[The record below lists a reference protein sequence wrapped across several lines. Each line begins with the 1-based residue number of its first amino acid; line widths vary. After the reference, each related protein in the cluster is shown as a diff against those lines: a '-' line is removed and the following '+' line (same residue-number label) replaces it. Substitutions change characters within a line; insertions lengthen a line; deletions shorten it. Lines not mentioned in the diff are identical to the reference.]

1 MAKQPTESSILQT
14 AFDEIE
20 RASALVKAPVKKME
34 AAVVAPVQEHLRE
47 KMGGLIES
55 GPDLIATKTD
65 RTKQTDEM
73 SIVFDREWLK
83 GSFIISDEDALNVG
97 EYGKWIRANRYA
109 SSADL
114 KFTSTS
120 PGMSTGVNPKP
131 QFTRYCDIRNPGKIK
146 TRGEVTLGTRGHSL
160 GLGMGRYY
168 SEAIDDNQQRI
179 YLRFGTPQYM
189 SMLLWITKSFDIHKA
204 VLQNRGLITSV
215 ILNAVNI
222 VGKAFAIFTMPL
234 LFAGKLLFN
243 AVLQPGKFI
252 SVRDNMY
259 SYWATVENILNSITV
274 RRTMA
279 PLIIKEFATK
289 VDNTIG
295 QSRTVTSGF
304 VGALNSMIP
313 EVIDG
318 ETGRISI
325 FAVALRAQAA
335 FNKMMQA
342 DLDRSRN
349 EDLTKDFT
357 NYPISGEIS
366 HDTYFLT
373 SKNKGTFFVEYIF
386 SKAYKLFASE
396 ESMDDDSPP
405 TQLSMNPLYTNT
417 VGKVIDLFSDPN
429 ETDPEKATESAI
441 EDNMKVKKEQLNS
454 FGDYLMADMSDGLAF
469 AVFDVDNTGSVG
481 ESFSNSAAANPIES
495 VFNSISAKSRN
506 IMSAVNPL
514 TSIPILSDALGIVAD
529 AAALTLSNVSFGVVN
544 PLLAL
549 AYGATISL
557 PKTWD
562 SSTAS
567 MPRASYKMKLI
578 SPYGNPYSQLFNI
591 YIPLSM
597 LMAGALPRSTGL
609 DTHTAPF
616 MCQLFDRGRVNTPL
630 GMIDSFSITR
640 GTANLAFTRSGTPNA
655 IDVDFSIVDLNE
667 VISVDVNGSGILSR
681 AAELFEPNLADT
693 AFTNYVNTLT
703 GVDVFTQFYKAPGLR
718 LKLAER
724 VMMYGSMKDTAGQSA
739 LTASLVGSLTLG
751 LPSLINGNNA
761 KALSELVNR

>member
-441 EDNMKVKKEQLNS
+441 EDNMKAKKEQLNS
-454 FGDYLMADMSDGLAF
+454 FGDYLLADMSDGLAF

-481 ESFSNSAAANPIES
+481 ESFSNSAVANPIES

-751 LPSLINGNNA
+751 LPSLINGNSA